1 MPTFEVTVEMAV
13 TAKQTV
19 RVNAL
24 NELDAVN
31 KARAKL
37 DPDVMAIDEDR
48 KKWSIRSSRV
58 DKMSSVIVP
67 LDKP

>member
-1 MPTFEVTVEMAV
+1 MPTFDVTVEMAV

-31 KARAKL
+31 KARAKME
-37 DPDVMAIDEDR
+37 PSNMAIDEDR

-58 DKMSSVIVP
+58 NKVSSVIVP
-67 LDKP
+67 MSD